1 MYRVLINATNERE
14 GSLPH
19 HRAMNETNLK
29 TINCMIK
36 NVPTNKVEKIQDFNS
51 RTIVSSTAFLLR
63 LNAVWKI
70 SGFHKGFNRLFDT
83 DCETIMRGPWCV

>member
-1 MYRVLINATNERE
+1 
-14 GSLPH
+14 
-19 HRAMNETNLK
+19 MNETNLK

-36 NVPTNKVEKIQDFNS
+36 NFPTNKVEKIQDFNS
-51 RTIVSSTAFLLR
+51 RTIFFFLR

-83 DCETIMRGPWCV
+83 DCETIMRGP

>member
-1 MYRVLINATNERE
+1 MYRVLINTTNERE

-29 TINCMIK
+29 TINCRIK
-36 NVPTNKVEKIQDFNS
+36 NFPTNKVEKYKILILELFF
-51 RTIVSSTAFLLR
+51 SSTAFLLR

-83 DCETIMRGPWCV
+83 DCETIMRGP

>member
-1 MYRVLINATNERE
+1 
-14 GSLPH
+14 
-19 HRAMNETNLK
+19 
-29 TINCMIK
+29 MIK

-51 RTIVSSTAFLLR
+51 RTIFSSTAFLLR

-83 DCETIMRGPWCV
+83 ECETIMRGPWCV

>member
-1 MYRVLINATNERE
+1 MYRVLINTTNERE

-36 NVPTNKVEKIQDFNS
+36 NFPTNKVEKIQDFNS
-51 RTIVSSTAFLLR
+51 RTIFFFNSVSFEFKRCMENLG
-63 LNAVWKI
+63 I
-70 SGFHKGFNRLFDT
+70 SQG
-83 DCETIMRGPWCV
+83 V

>member
-1 MYRVLINATNERE
+1 MYRVLINTTNKRE

-36 NVPTNKVEKIQDFNS
+36 NFPTNKVAKIQDFNS
-51 RTIVSSTAFLLR
+51 RTIFFFNSVSFAFKRCMENLG
-63 LNAVWKI
+63 I
-70 SGFHKGFNRLFDT
+70 SQG
-83 DCETIMRGPWCV
+83 V

>member
-1 MYRVLINATNERE
+1 MYRVLINTTNERE

-36 NVPTNKVEKIQDFNS
+36 NFPTNKMEKIQDFNS
-51 RTIVSSTAFLLR
+51 RTIFFFNSVSFAF
-63 LNAVWKI
+63 NAVWKI

-83 DCETIMRGPWCV
+83 DCETIMRGP

>member
-1 MYRVLINATNERE
+1 MVFDNKQRDVTMSYLVNVPGINTTNERE

-36 NVPTNKVEKIQDFNS
+36 NFPTNKVEKIQDFNS
-51 RTIVSSTAFLLR
+51 RTIFFFNSVSFAFKRCMENLG
-63 LNAVWKI
+63 I
-70 SGFHKGFNRLFDT
+70 SQG
-83 DCETIMRGPWCV
+83 V